1 MKIEN
6 IKGIG
11 TKTVQILNDNNIF
24 TSADLLEYYPFRYN
38 VLKRS
43 NIKELSDG
51 DKIIVDG
58 KIETIPIIN
67 YFGRNK
73 NKFTFK
79 FSTQTY
85 FQHTQT
91 GNHHALKYK

>member
-24 TSADLLEYYPFRYN
+24 TSIDLLEYYPFRYN

-43 NIKELSDG
+43 NIKELSDE
-51 DKIIVDG
+51 DKIIIDG
-58 KIETIPIIN
+58 RIESIPVFN
-67 YFGRNK
+67 
-73 NKFTFK
+73 
-79 FSTQTY
+79 
-85 FQHTQT
+85 
-91 GNHHALKYK
+91 